1 MILLEQMTV
10 FFLIML
16 LGYGLA
22 KKNIMNEQ
30 SGKTLSWLVVNVGNP
45 ALMISGAITD
55 EPLENSKVL
64 KVFLLA
70 AVIYGILLL
79 CGWLLP
85 RILKVKEK
93 ETYSLLTVFG
103 NIGFLGIPL
112 ISAMYGQD
120 AIIYA
125 SFFTLIF
132 NFLIYTYGIAVIQGE
147 KLTFQNLH
155 KMVNVGCIAC
165 VIEIFIYFF
174 RIPMPGVVESLVS
187 KLGSLTGPLSMLVV
201 GISMASI
208 PLKELLLDK
217 KMLLFAGIRLILLPV
232 IMMLGMKQWISDPT
246 LLGVCFVMV
255 GTPAATM
262 TAMMAQQYSDDYKL
276 AAKGVALT
284 TLLSVVTMPVLFAVL
299 LR

>member
-55 EPLENSKVL
+55 EPLENSQVL

-70 AVIYGILLL
+70 AIVYGILLI
-79 CGWLLP
+79 CGILIP

-93 ETYSLLTVFG
+93 GTYSLMTVFG

-112 ISAMYGQD
+112 VSSMYGNE

-125 SFFTLIF
+125 SAFNLIF
-132 NFLIYTYGIAVIQGE
+132 NFLIYTYGIAVIKGE
-147 KLTFQNLH
+147 KLTFRNLH
-155 KMVNVGCIAC
+155 KMINVGCIAC
-165 VIEIFIYFF
+165 VLEMIIYFF
-174 RIPMPGVVESLVS
+174 RIPMPAVVESLTS
-187 KLGSLTGPLSMLVV
+187 RLGSLTGPLSMLAV

-208 PLKELLLDK
+208 PLKELWTDK
-217 KMLLFAGIRLILLPV
+217 KMLIFSGIRLVIIPV
-232 IMMLGMKQWISDPT
+232 VMMLGIKHWVADPT
-246 LLGVCFVMV
+246 LLGVCLVMV

-262 TAMMAQQYSDDYKL
+262 TAMLAQQYSDDYKL

-284 TLLSVVTMPVLFAVL
+284 TLLSVVTMPVLFAIL